1 MIDKFVK
8 RFNEKTSEIKQGLR
22 EMTELPSYGGLFR
35 MLCDALHDEDDYD
48 TPNSATVQ
56 RVSYGDYEGTLV
68 FIVANSTCY
77 PSEIWFTHVRYG
89 SCSACDTLQGVHD
102 RCKYSD
108 DYSCR
113 IITDDAVDGYH
124 RLMLHMLQNMKEV
137 M

>member
-1 MIDKFVK
+1 MIDSFVK
-8 RFNEKTSEIKQGLR
+8 RFNEKTSEIKQFLR
-22 EMTELPSYGGLFR
+22 EMTDLPSYEELFR
-35 MLCDALHDEDDYD
+35 MLCDALYDEDDYG

-77 PSEIWFTHVRYG
+77 PSAVWCTHIRYG

-102 RCKYSD
+102 RCEWND
-108 DYSCR
+108 DYTTR
-113 IITDDAVDGYH
+113 IITDKAVEGYH